1 MSLAS
6 SIHTLQKH
14 SSWPVLKGSFCKR
27 IRGLGLLQTWPW
39 RYCNLKTLN
48 AAVIQ
53 LMKLR
58 QDHSS
63 RCARF
68 QTHKSHRIHLNDQQK
83 HPKIDICMRLFDV
96 CFNQSWTR
104 PFRVFHRM
112 MSFCH
117 LGQYK
122 LAPQRWA
129 IASLLCRRRLPTEAQ
144 LEVFWWPRL
153 HLSDEDLKSRMR
165 GARGKTG
172 GLLLCPFYLNCCSP
186 LYRA

>member
-104 PFRVFHRM
+104 PFRVFSPDDVILSPRSVQACPSEM
-112 MSFCH
+112 GYC
-117 LGQYK
+117 L
-122 LAPQRWA
+122 LALQKEASNRSSVG
-129 IASLLCRRRLPTEAQ
+129 SLLMAQ
-144 LEVFWWPRL
+144 VALVRWGSKKSNAWGSRKDRGSST
-153 HLSDEDLKSRMR
+153 LSFLS
-165 GARGKTG
+165 
-172 GLLLCPFYLNCCSP
+172 
-186 LYRA
+186 